1 MFFAI
6 IDRCFPKS
14 HPYLGKLFNRRTFKV
29 SYCTTRNVDA
39 IISSHNRKIL
49 NSASRAADDI
59 TTRARAQLG
68 LPPPIP
74 KRLCNCRAGNVC
86 PLNGMCLTEEVVYRC
101 DVKTDCDADNRYY
114 IGSCSTSFKSRFY
127 NHCKSFTHERYA
139 KETTLSGYLWQLKN
153 AEKNYSLKWSIVA
166 KAKPYHPLAGRCRLC
181 TREKAEISAHIEDP
195 KCLNVRSEL
204 MSTCRHRRRWLL
216 SSTSG

>member
-1 MFFAI
+1 
-6 IDRCFPKS
+6 
-14 HPYLGKLFNRRTFKV
+14 
-29 SYCTTRNVDA
+29 
-39 IISSHNRKIL
+39 
-49 NSASRAADDI
+49 
-59 TTRARAQLG
+59 
-68 LPPPIP
+68 
-74 KRLCNCRAGNVC
+74 
-86 PLNGMCLTEEVVYRC
+86 MCLTEEVVYRC

-181 TREKAEISAHIEDP
+181 TREKTEISAHIEDP
-195 KCLNVRSEL
+195 KCLNVRGEL

-216 SSTSG
+216 SSTPGWLFNHYHLSYILYLMCLYCKSATLPCKNAQCCRSYFSIHST